1 MLGPSDGE
9 LWAAGGDDA
18 FTQLF
23 ERHAEAVWNHAYRL
37 TGSWSL
43 AEDLTS
49 MTFMTAWR
57 RRHELTLV
65 RDRARPWL
73 YAVAGFLAR
82 TARRGGGAGGGP
94 ARHRGRQPS
103 HARKRRRRVIVVDAS
118 AMSTMLVY
126 TDDRGRKARAALAR
140 DIEWVAPEHWK
151 AEVFSVVRVLT
162 LGRKITEAWAS
173 GVVSLLPRV
182 GVKTVS
188 LDDLLPRMWEL
199 RGNVSGYDAAYVA
212 LAEARGVTLVT
223 ADGKLARA
231 AMSFCRVEL
240 VG

>member
-1 MLGPSDGE
+1 
-9 LWAAGGDDA
+9 
-18 FTQLF
+18 
-23 ERHAEAVWNHAYRL
+23 
-37 TGSWSL
+37 
-43 AEDLTS
+43 
-49 MTFMTAWR
+49 
-57 RRHELTLV
+57 
-65 RDRARPWL
+65 
-73 YAVAGFLAR
+73 
-82 TARRGGGAGGGP
+82 
-94 ARHRGRQPS
+94 
-103 HARKRRRRVIVVDAS
+103 VIVVDAS

-126 TDDRGRKARAALAR
+126 TDDRGRKARAVLAR

-173 GVVSLLPRV
+173 RVVSLLPRV
-182 GVKTVS
+182 GVKAVS

>member
-1 MLGPSDGE
+1 
-9 LWAAGGDDA
+9 
-18 FTQLF
+18 
-23 ERHAEAVWNHAYRL
+23 
-37 TGSWSL
+37 
-43 AEDLTS
+43 
-49 MTFMTAWR
+49 
-57 RRHELTLV
+57 
-65 RDRARPWL
+65 
-73 YAVAGFLAR
+73 
-82 TARRGGGAGGGP
+82 
-94 ARHRGRQPS
+94 
-103 HARKRRRRVIVVDAS
+103 VIVVDAS

-126 TDDRGRKARAALAR
+126 TDDRGRKARAALAG

-173 GVVSLLPRV
+173 RVVSLLPRV